1 MSDYKEKSFDFAY
14 EIVKQIISISTV
26 LLGVSV
32 TFFEK
37 FNYLN
42 NNWAL
47 ITSWILFLVCILIG
61 LFVMMGITGSL
72 AKNSNPSIYDANN
85 TGLTIIL
92 VLLFI
97 AAFGFLV
104 FHTSK
109 IMNCK
114 PKDEKSEKII
124 YVVVDKKNESCCKK
138 DFVNSVGKDTIKLS
152 SVSKGV
158 EK

>member
-1 MSDYKEKSFDFAY
+1 MADYKEKSFDFAY
-14 EIVKQIISISTV
+14 EIVKQIISISTI

-72 AKNSNPSIYDANN
+72 SKNSNPSIYDANN
-85 TGLTIIL
+85 TGFTIIL
-92 VLLFI
+92 VILFI

-104 FHTSK
+104 FHTTK
-109 IMNCK
+109 IMNYK
-114 PKDEKSEKII
+114 PVEEKKEKVI
-124 YVVVDKKNESCCKK
+124 YVIVDKKNESCCKK
-138 DFVNSVGKDTIKLS
+138 EVVNGPEKDTLKLS
-152 SVSKGV
+152 VSTDVK
-158 EK
+158 K